1 MALSNL
7 QFKVHH
13 KPESVDVAPD
23 SVGEPSEPLV
33 EYECR
38 GEHETQRDDAAEE
51 EKEAGTA
58 DEGPV
63 SPVDEFRLYVEQFK
77 AQQQKVSWVK
87 ALVAFLLHGALP
99 VDAFLRTDGASICG
113 DGRIIATVYD
123 GESQAS
129 GLLAGWR
136 KDVVEYLK
144 ECNKCGSSKGPR
156 PWSAGVVLRMPV
168 VDLAEPIDLLVVDAI
183 GPLPETD
190 SGNRYIMVFIDH
202 FTWWAK
208 SFAVRRLDSVTLVE
222 AIANGVVARHG
233 IPSRLRSANGSNFI
247 SEVAKSF
254 YQTLGIKKLYGAAY
268 HPRTQGLVERF
279 NGTLIGMLR
288 MHVSETQSDWD
299 VYLPRVLFAYRT
311 VYQEALGDS
320 PFFSLYGRDPAL
332 PLDVAFLNL
341 DSRLLVER
349 QLLKAQ
355 ERHERRLEGQVEVR
369 YEGGDSV
376 WVYKIFRAR
385 RGEAQTKK
393 FAVSWNGPCSVA
405 SMVGESSYRIEI
417 PTHPD
422 KLVTVNVNRLK
433 KYRGKWTRPYMD
445 EVQVGLEDEN
455 GSDGEGESDLPPSSF
470 AERLTVGRE
479 DTVIAGWMLRYLKS
493 WQNAW

>member
-1 MALSNL
+1 
-7 QFKVHH
+7 
-13 KPESVDVAPD
+13 
-23 SVGEPSEPLV
+23 
-33 EYECR
+33 
-38 GEHETQRDDAAEE
+38 
-51 EKEAGTA
+51 
-58 DEGPV
+58 
-63 SPVDEFRLYVEQFK
+63 
-77 AQQQKVSWVK
+77 
-87 ALVAFLLHGALP
+87 
-99 VDAFLRTDGASICG
+99 
-113 DGRIIATVYD
+113 
-123 GESQAS
+123 
-129 GLLAGWR
+129 
-136 KDVVEYLK
+136 
-144 ECNKCGSSKGPR
+144 
-156 PWSAGVVLRMPV
+156 
-168 VDLAEPIDLLVVDAI
+168 
-183 GPLPETD
+183 
-190 SGNRYIMVFIDH
+190 
-202 FTWWAK
+202 
-208 SFAVRRLDSVTLVE
+208 
-222 AIANGVVARHG
+222 
-233 IPSRLRSANGSNFI
+233 
-247 SEVAKSF
+247 
-254 YQTLGIKKLYGAAY
+254 
-268 HPRTQGLVERF
+268 
-279 NGTLIGMLR
+279 MLR

-493 WQNAW
+493 WPNAW